1 MIKEYR
7 TIAEI
12 AGPLTVV
19 RQVERATFDELVE
32 IELSDGSVRRG
43 KVLEVNGDS
52 AVVQLFEANAGI
64 NLAHAKVRFLGHP
77 LQLAVSRDMLGRVF
91 NGMGQPID
99 GGPEILAEE
108 YRDINGLAMNPAA
121 RAYPNEFIQTGVSS
135 IDGLNTLVRGQKLP
149 IFSGSGLP
157 HAALAA
163 QIARQAKVLD
173 GDSNFAV
180 VFAAIGITFEEANYF
195 VEEFQR
201 TGAIERTV
209 LFTNLAND
217 PAVERIAT
225 PRMALTAAE
234 YLAFHEN
241 MHVLVILTDITNYA
255 EALREISAAKKEVPG
270 RRGYPGYLYTDLA
283 TMYERAGRQVGRAGS
298 ITMIPILTMPEDDK
312 THPIPDLTGYITE
325 GQIILSREL
334 HRAGIQPPVDVLPS
348 LSRLK
353 DKGIG
358 AGKTREDHAGT
369 MNQLFAAYS
378 AGKQAKELM
387 SILGEAA
394 LSPTDLLY
402 ARFAEEFEKKYVGQG
417 FEENRS
423 IQETLAIGWDLLSI
437 LPETELK
444 RIKQEHIDKYLPRQ
458 A

>member
-1 MIKEYR
+1 M
-7 TIAEI
+7 
-12 AGPLTVV
+12 
-19 RQVERATFDELVE
+19 ERATFDELVE